1 MKKLMSVLLL
11 TALVLALAIPAF
23 AAGSKTNPVE
33 IVETLYEGEH
43 QDWTENDPSA
53 VPTPEDASEAAGIPA
68 EEAAILWTLD
78 YDTENFPVEIKVTA
92 PGTDDR
98 TLYVL
103 AFVGGEWIVIGS
115 GVGPTIR
122 VPVTCGGT
130 LSLVAD
136 IQVLY
141 EVTKGMGGVWYRQS
155 NVNLPFTCER
165 NINDPVAYEHWL
177 KIDGIKVDGVV
188 VDPSNYSAVSGS
200 VVLELYPSYLS
211 TLELGE
217 HKLTFCFD
225 DGNREASTNFF
236 VREGTGGTP
245 AKDQTQ
251 TAPKTGENGWIVAA
265 AAVTVAAFGGALAL
279 KRRREQ

>member
-1 MKKLMSVLLL
+1 MKKLLSVVLLTVL
-11 TALVLALAIPAF
+11 ILALAIPAL
-23 AAGSKTNPVE
+23 AAGSKTDPVE

-43 QDWTENDPSA
+43 QDWTENDPSV
-53 VPTPEDASEAAGIPA
+53 VPTPDDASEATGVP
-68 EEAAILWTLD
+68 EEQTTILWTVD
-78 YDTENFPVEIKVTA
+78 YDTENFPVEIEVTA
-92 PGTDDR
+92 PGTENR

-103 AFVGGEWIVIGS
+103 EYIDGKWTVIGS

-122 VPVTCGGT
+122 VPVTQKGT
-130 LSLVAD
+130 IALAAD
-136 IQVLY
+136 IPVLY

-177 KIDGIKVDGVV
+177 KPDGIKVDDVV
-188 VDPSNYSAVSGS
+188 IDPKHYSTVSGS
-200 VVLELYPSYLS
+200 VVLELYPSILS

-217 HKLTFCFD
+217 HKLTYCFD

-251 TAPKTGENGWIVAA
+251 TAPKTGENGWLAA
-265 AAVTVAAFGGALAL
+265 AALVTVAAFGGAIAL